1 MEKDHSLDILGIK
14 PIGTAVENVTSKS
27 LDGASAFLSRVCLPA
42 AEEFGLLM
50 QDHVKSWRASRA
62 AKLALKA
69 EEKVNSYHGTADV
82 KVHPRIAHTI
92 FEEGSWVED
101 EIIHDMWA
109 GLLASSCENT
119 GLDDSNIIFIGILKQ
134 LTVLQVRVLQF
145 SVENA
150 TKFLSVSGWPC
161 AEEVTCSLQHL
172 KTICQTED
180 IFRIDRELDHLRS
193 LELIGDGMNGGF
205 YTNSEDANI
214 TPTGLALHLYV
225 RGEGF
230 HGTPIEYWNLQKMQ

>member
-1 MEKDHSLDILGIK
+1 MEKDQSLDILGLK

-27 LDGASAFLSRVCLPA
+27 LEGASAFLSRICLPA

-50 QDHVKSWRASRA
+50 QDCVKSWRASRA

-69 EEKVNSYHGTADV
+69 EEKVNLHHSTADV
-82 KVHPRIAHTI
+82 KVHPRIAHSI
-92 FEEGSWVED
+92 FEEASWIED

-109 GLLASSCENT
+109 GLLASGCEQT
-119 GLDDSNIIFIGILKQ
+119 GLDDSNVIFIAILKQ
-134 LTVLQVRVLQF
+134 LTALQVRVLRF
-145 SVENA
+145 AVENA
-150 TKFLSVSGWPC
+150 TKLISESGWPC
-161 AEEVTCSLQHL
+161 AKKITCPLQDL

-205 YTNSEDANI
+205 YLNSEDADI
-214 TPTGLALHLYV
+214 TPSALALHLYV

-230 HGTPIEYWNLQKMQ
+230 NGTPIEYWNLQKMK